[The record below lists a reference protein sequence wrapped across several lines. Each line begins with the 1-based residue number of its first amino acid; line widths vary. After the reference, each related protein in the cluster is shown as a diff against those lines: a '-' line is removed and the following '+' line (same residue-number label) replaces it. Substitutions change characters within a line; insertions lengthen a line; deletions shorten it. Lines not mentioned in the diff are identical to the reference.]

1 MPETVPTYTAAHVR
15 AAERPLLEAGEPLMR
30 RAAAALAAI
39 ARRELHGLGAAGPR
53 VLVLAGSGDN
63 GGDALFAAAIL
74 AEVDDVEV
82 DVLLTSDRA
91 HVESLGAAI
100 AAGARKVDLPAVID
114 ASADYDLVLDGILG
128 IGASADSALR
138 GTART
143 VVEALL
149 PAVASGKP
157 RVIAVDLPSGLHPD
171 AGTADDA
178 VLPASVTVTFGAV
191 KTGLVTAEGP
201 RLTGRLVLVGIGLE
215 PGLAKADAAGEGV
228 VAEVVTG

>member
-1 MPETVPTYTAAHVR
+1 MPESVPAYTVAQVR
-15 AAERPLLEAGEPLMR
+15 AAEKPLLEAGEPLMH
-30 RAAAALAAI
+30 RAAGALAAI
-39 ARRELHGLGAAGPR
+39 ARRELGEAGGR

-63 GGDALFAAAIL
+63 GGDALFAAAAL

-91 HVESLGAAI
+91 HVAGLGAAV
-100 AAGARKVDLPAVID
+100 AAGARKVDLPAVVEA
-114 ASADYDLVLDGILG
+114 ASDYDIVLDGILG
-128 IGASADSALR
+128 IGAAADAALR

-149 PAVASGKP
+149 PAVRTGRP

-191 KTGLVTAEGP
+191 KAGGVTADGP
-201 RLTGRLVLVGIGLE
+201 RLAGRLVLVDIGLG
-215 PGLAKADAAGEGV
+215 PGLAAVDPAGEASV
-228 VAEVVTG
+228 DEVVTG